1 MLRVGLTGGIAT
13 GKSTV
18 GAMFVELGCHLIE
31 SDQIT
36 HQLFEPGQAVH
47 GAVVKQFGNRVLAFD
62 GTIDRRILGDIVFKD
77 PQARAKLNSLVHP
90 AIIQRQQE
98 WLNDMEAQD
107 PHGIAIVDAALM
119 IEVGTYKNYDKV
131 IVVTCS
137 PEIQRERLRA
147 RSALS
152 EEKIDSRIRS
162 QMPNEEKIKYADFVI
177 DNSGSVESTRAQVET
192 VYQQLRTAVTIDYT
206 LSPKKKTD
214 L

>member
-47 GAVVKQFGNRVLAFD
+47 AAVVQQFGKRILGGD

-98 WLNDMEAQD
+98 WLKEMDAQD
-107 PHGIAIVDAALM
+107 PGGIAIVDAALM

-131 IVVTCS
+131 IVVTGS

-152 EEKIDSRIRS
+152 EEQIESRIRS
-162 QMPNEEKIKYADFVI
+162 QMPTEEKLKYADFVI
-177 DNSGSVESTRAQVET
+177 DNSGSIGLTRVQVER
-192 VYQQLRTAVTIDYT
+192 VYRQLRAAVTIN
-206 LSPKKKTD
+206 
-214 L
+214 

>member
-47 GAVVKQFGNRVLAFD
+47 AAVVKQFGNRILAPD

-77 PQARAKLNSLVHP
+77 PQVRAKLNGLVHP

-98 WLNDMEAQD
+98 WLQEMEAQD

-119 IEVGTYKNYDKV
+119 IEVGTYKNYNKV

-137 PEIQRERLRA
+137 PEMQRERLRA
-147 RSALS
+147 RSPLS
-152 EEKIDSRIRS
+152 AGEIESRIRS
-162 QMPNEEKIKYADFVI
+162 QMPAEEKIKYADFVI
-177 DNSGSVESTRAQVET
+177 DNSGSIESTRVQVET
-192 VYQQLRTAVTIDYT
+192 VYQQLRAAVTIN
-206 LSPKKKTD
+206 
-214 L
+214 